1 MAGGR
6 WSVRD
11 PIQYGN
17 NQLLEF
23 PKKFVPGD
31 PLEQAYENSGTLSNK
46 KVFIG
51 DSQIV
56 LAGKGLFVA
65 QDILKDEIIT
75 KFVGSVIGPGEDM
88 LHPSHTITLEHDPA
102 SVVPEACNLEP

>member
-1 MAGGR
+1 VAGGR

-51 DSQIV
+51 FCQLV
-56 LAGKGLFVA
+56 R
-65 QDILKDEIIT
+65 
-75 KFVGSVIGPGEDM
+75 
-88 LHPSHTITLEHDPA
+88 
-102 SVVPEACNLEP
+102 